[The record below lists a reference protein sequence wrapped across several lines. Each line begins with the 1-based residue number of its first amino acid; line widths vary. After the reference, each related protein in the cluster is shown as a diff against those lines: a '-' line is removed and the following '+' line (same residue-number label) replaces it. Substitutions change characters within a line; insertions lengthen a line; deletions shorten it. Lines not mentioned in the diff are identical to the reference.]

1 MNATLA
7 WGLVLT
13 FVSGLANLLGGYL
26 ALRMPTTSRRDIS
39 RVIAVAA
46 GFLLAATFLDV
57 LPELAR
63 SNPAWL
69 MWTLGG
75 YLVIYITENLFAT
88 HAHEEPPAEVGH
100 EHTLMGAVAEE
111 EPLIS
116 RSASM
121 AAAVGLA
128 THAFFDGVIIMA
140 SFRAGLTQGILLFIA
155 ISLHKLPAGFSI
167 ASVMRAARYRDKQAL
182 LTTVALLLSTTAGA
196 VVILLAG
203 GINEAVSHAIQ
214 GLAGGALIYIA
225 TTDMIPMTHRGGRQS
240 PVTYTLAG
248 AAIFALSLAILR
260 AAGLGE

>member
-1 MNATLA
+1 MNGTLA

-13 FVSGLANLLGGYL
+13 FVSGLSNLLGGYL
-26 ALRMPTTSRRDIS
+26 AVHIPAPSARDLAKL
-39 RVIAVAA
+39 VALAA

-63 SNPAWL
+63 ANPAWL

-75 YLVIYITENLFAT
+75 YLLIYITENLFAT
-88 HAHEEPPAEVGH
+88 HAHAESEAAVGH

-128 THAFFDGVIIMA
+128 THAFFDGVIVMA

-167 ASVMRAARYRDKQAL
+167 ASVMRAAKYRDREAL
-182 LTTVALLLSTTAGA
+182 LTTVALLVSTTAGA
-196 VVILLAG
+196 VAILLAG
-203 GINEAVSHAIQ
+203 NINEQVSHAIQ
-214 GLAGGALIYIA
+214 GLAGGALVYIA
-225 TTDMIPMTHRGGRQS
+225 TTDMIPMTHHGGRQS
-240 PVTYTLAG
+240 PITYTLAG
-248 AAIFALSLAILR
+248 AAIFALSLAMLR
-260 AAGLGE
+260 ALGLG